1 MKIFTCPKGHI
12 VNAETLKCV
21 VSLTEPDIDKA
32 TIFIC
37 EAGTDSH
44 SFSLKTAIRK
54 KMFSQEQIDRLRDQA
69 ERHRRYYGYQ
79 PADSV

>member
-1 MKIFTCPKGHI
+1 MEIFTCPKGHI

-21 VSLTEPDIDKA
+21 VSLTEHDIDKA

-37 EAGTDSH
+37 EAGADSH

-54 KMFSQEQIDRLRDQA
+54 KMFTPEQIKRLRNQA
-69 ERHRRYYGYQ
+69 EEHRRKYGYK
-79 PADSV
+79 PTASV